1 MKLRKTLAAIL
12 TGAMLFGLA
21 ACGSPSTPSPA
32 GSGSGSGSTPP
43 ATSTTPA
50 PSGGDSTEITL
61 WTYPVG
67 KWADEATVK
76 SLTDGFTA
84 ATGIK
89 VTVEY
94 LAYADGDDKVNA
106 AITAKQTPDLV
117 LEGPQRLV
125 TNWGVGG
132 HMVDLSDMFDDTDK
146 AEIDPYALNAC
157 IAPTGEIYEY
167 PLVMTA
173 HCMAVNLDAF
183 KEAGADQYLDLENHT
198 WTTENFF
205 KAVEALNS
213 HFGQTVG
220 AVYCVGQGGDQG
232 TRALVNNLY
241 GGTFVNSDHTGYTW
255 DDEANIQALKA
266 LYDAA
271 GIDYDASIA
280 GGDEIAL
287 FYQGVLKMAFCWNIQ
302 QQLNPNQANT
312 GAGLT
317 MNGEEIAFMSFPTS
331 DGKSQLCGGV
341 WGFGIF
347 DNGDQ
352 ARIDASKQFIK
363 YMCDSEKTADAV
375 RTASFFAVRDTAEG
389 TDLTHIWDDEPLMAE
404 YTKLLPM
411 LGEYYEDVPGWA
423 QARTSWWNMLQKIG
437 AGEDIASTVS
447 TYMTEA
453 NTAAAG

>member
-12 TGAMLFGLA
+12 TSAMLFGLA
-21 ACGSPSTPSPA
+21 ACGSPSTPSTAP
-32 GSGSGSGSTPP
+32 SGSGSGSTPP

-84 ATGIK
+84 ETGIK

>member
-12 TGAMLFGLA
+12 TSAMLFGLA

-43 ATSTTPA
+43 ATSTPPA

-84 ATGIK
+84 ETGIK

-331 DGKSQLCGGV
+331 DGKSQLCGGI

>member
-50 PSGGDSTEITL
+50 ASGGDSTEITL

-84 ATGIK
+84 ETGIK

-183 KEAGADQYLDLENHT
+183 KAAGADQYLALENHT

>member
-43 ATSTTPA
+43 ATSTTFFF
-50 PSGGDSTEITL
+50 SGGDSTEITL

-84 ATGIK
+84 ETGIK